1 MKYKRIKYVS
11 ILFIVLS
18 IITICKLNTLTN
30 YEKKEKN
37 LKLSLIDINSKEFK
51 DDTKKAL
58 EETFGQNY
66 EKILEKNYQSVEYAT
81 EVDNLF
87 KNNDGKI
94 EYPDF
99 FGGQYINDDNNLVI
113 QIAKK
118 NPAYKIN
125 FTKVQNDISKI
136 SDTIIFEDV
145 TNSYSELEDV
155 NNQIINYFRKNGLSD
170 SGLKANYV
178 DVKKNIVIVE
188 LENNSQ
194 EKQKWFKENVIDS
207 NLIKF
212 IQSDKEKVL
221 SANYNVGGNFKDCL
235 QS

>member
-145 TNSYSELEDV
+145 TNSY
-155 NNQIINYFRKNGLSD
+155 
-170 SGLKANYV
+170 
-178 DVKKNIVIVE
+178 
-188 LENNSQ
+188 
-194 EKQKWFKENVIDS
+194 
-207 NLIKF
+207 
-212 IQSDKEKVL
+212 
-221 SANYNVGGNFKDCL
+221 
-235 QS
+235 